1 MLLLKVAKSDFKNY
15 LFGIFNKSKII
26 NNIKILFN
34 KNKILFIPNKI

>member
-1 MLLLKVAKSDFKNY
+1 MLLLKVAKSNFKKY

>member
-1 MLLLKVAKSDFKNY
+1 MLLLKVAKSDFKKD
-15 LFGIFNKSKII
+15 LCGIFNKSKII